1 MLIFTAHRQCVRAGH
16 DDEIRVLSRRDGRL
30 DFRHHLLQGNDRF
43 AGHVA
48 ATFRKNLILDEE
60 PCHAG
65 CLVFAHGAH
74 HVNFENVLLR
84 VYSFNARAIESYK
97 RVGFREM
104 GRRRR
109 ALKRERQFFDV
120 IYMDITPED
129 LSGDA

>member
-1 MLIFTAHRQCVRAGH
+1 
-16 DDEIRVLSRRDGRL
+16 
-30 DFRHHLLQGNDRF
+30 
-43 AGHVA
+43 
-48 ATFRKNLILDEE
+48 
-60 PCHAG
+60 
-65 CLVFAHGAH
+65 
-74 HVNFENVLLR
+74 